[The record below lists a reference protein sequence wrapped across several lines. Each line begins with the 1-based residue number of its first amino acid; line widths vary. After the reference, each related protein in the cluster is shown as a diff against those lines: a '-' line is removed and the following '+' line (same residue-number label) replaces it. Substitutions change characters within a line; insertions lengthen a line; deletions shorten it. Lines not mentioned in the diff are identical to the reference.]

1 MTMNAPL
8 QRRQHDHEQDRPQS
22 DKAFRPHL
30 FQSFFQG
37 GFECSTHRER
47 DGRRLDVTRSTGHD
61 VKAEDDYR
69 MLAELGIRTI
79 RDGLRWHL
87 IDGGRAHPFDWSSF
101 KPMLEAAEKAG
112 VEVLW
117 DLLHFG
123 WPDHIDVFHDDFPK
137 RFAEFSAA
145 AVVVIKEMTGRAP
158 TVTPVN
164 EISFLSWGGGD
175 HALFNPMTRG
185 RGDELKRQL
194 VRASIAAIEAVWSVD
209 PDIRVTHTDP
219 AINVV
224 PFPGKAHTKK
234 LAKERTEAQFQAWDM
249 ISGRLLPELGG
260 KPEYLG
266 ILGVNYYCHNQWLV
280 NGPPLEWQTA
290 QDGYTQPRELFARVH
305 QRYGR
310 PLYISETGI
319 EADLRPKWFSYI
331 CTEVYEA
338 MAMGVP
344 IHGICLYPVMNHP
357 GWVDDRHCPNGLI
370 DYDPKTMRRWPDAP
384 LLDELKRQQ
393 AKFAAV
399 GAR

>member
-1 MTMNAPL
+1 MTFDAAQ
-8 QRRQHDHEQDRPQS
+8 QRQP
-22 DKAFRPHL
+22 FRPNL
-30 FQSFFQG
+30 FRSFFQG

-47 DGRRLDVTRSTGHD
+47 DGRRLDVTRSTAHD
-61 VKAEDDYR
+61 IKALEDYR

-87 IDGGRAHPFDWSSF
+87 IDGGRAHPFGWTSF
-101 KPMLEAAEKAG
+101 KPMLEAAEEAG

-123 WPDHIDVFHDDFPK
+123 WPDHIDVFNADFPK

-145 AVVVIKEMTGRAP
+145 AVELIKAETGRRP

-175 HALFNPMTRG
+175 HALFNPMTKG

-194 VRASIAAIEAVWSVD
+194 VRASIAAIEAVWSID
-209 PDIRVTHTDP
+209 RDIRITHTDP

-224 PFPGKAHTKK
+224 PFPGKKRTER
-234 LAKERTEAQFQAWDM
+234 LAQERSEAQFQAWDM
-249 ISGRLLPELGG
+249 ISGKLHPELGG
-260 KPEYLG
+260 KPEYLD
-266 ILGVNYYCHNQWLV
+266 IIGVNYYCHNQWLV
-280 NGPPLEWQTA
+280 DGPPLEWEVP
-290 QDGYTQPRELFARVH
+290 QDGYTPPRHLFARIH
-305 QRYGR
+305 KRYGR
-310 PLYISETGI
+310 PMYISETGI
-319 EADLRPKWFSYI
+319 EAELRPKWFDYI

-338 MAMGVP
+338 MAAGVP

-370 DYDPKTMRRWPDAP
+370 DYDPKTMRRWPDEP
-384 LLDELKRQQ
+384 LLAELRRQQ
-393 AKFAAV
+393 ERFAPMLTEEQPAAV
-399 GAR
+399 